1 MPTPTSYQLL
11 KDIHEVT
18 SKLESKLD
26 ARLKILE
33 KRQDSVESKV
43 DTMWGKASIGVL
55 VLSVAIGTVVNLAI
69 DWIKGLSK

>member
-11 KDIHEVT
+11 KDIHEIT